1 MIDRINNINE
11 AIKYLDKELNQEDKD
26 YLLDNGSLS
35 VHHSL
40 GRWIRNNFGLW
51 REEDTPL
58 KSELKE
64 LGYEHPDDMSNFIIE
79 KYIEYIKNGNEQ

>member
-1 MIDRINNINE
+1 MNNVNS
-11 AIKYLDKELNQEDKD
+11 IKDIIQFLDKELNQEDKD
-26 YLLDNGSLS
+26 YLIDNGSLS

-51 REEDTPL
+51 KDEDTPL
-58 KSELKE
+58 KLELKE

-79 KYIEYIKNGNEQ
+79 KYIEYIENGNEQ